1 MKLKILLTL
10 ILLNF
15 TLFLSAQETTKP
27 INDVEIERT
36 LSIID
41 IEGKKYENVKVNLKS
56 ISPDYFISD
65 IYRVKVNITTE
76 EGKSVWK
83 KTLKNVYLY
92 VFSNGQVQV
101 GKPNFN
107 MIVLYKNDTGIFT
120 GKVREKEGVY

>member
-1 MKLKILLTL
+1 MKLKILLIL

-15 TLFLSAQETTKP
+15 TLFLFAQETTKP

-36 LSIID
+36 VSIID

-56 ISPDYFISD
+56 ISPDYFSD

-76 EGKSVWK
+76 EGKSLWK

-92 VFSNGQVQV
+92 VFSNGQIQV
-101 GKPNFN
+101 EKPNFD
-107 MIVLYKNDTGIFT
+107 MIILYKKDSGVFT

>member
-92 VFSNGQVQV
+92 IFSNGQVQV
-101 GKPNFN
+101 GKPNFD

>member
-56 ISPDYFISD
+56 ISPDYFISN

-101 GKPNFN
+101 GKPNFD

>member
-1 MKLKILLTL
+1 MKLKIVLTL

-15 TLFLSAQETTKP
+15 TLFLFAQETTKP

-36 LSIID
+36 VSIID

-76 EGKSVWK
+76 EGKSLWK

-101 GKPNFN
+101 GKRNFD